1 MRPVSPEVAVRNG
14 CVDAVAATI
23 PCVPVDI
30 TVVPWEVDIQDT
42 STRPVGFDDACVL
55 AR

>member
-30 TVVPWEVDIQDT
+30 AVVPWEMDIQDT
-42 STRPVGFDDACVL
+42 STRSVGLDDAGAL